1 MKYKYYWR
9 KSGLKRPY
17 GDSFLSLIDEF
28 APTSVLEVGVFCGVT
43 SRNICEKLN
52 ILNNGEFK
60 YFGIDLFGKNK
71 LSNDDEIEPK
81 FLINQNFSNPFKKI
95 YYNYIKRENLNSKNS
110 VEKFLKKFKKN
121 IKLIQGDTRS
131 TLSQVPI
138 EEIDLVFLD
147 GGHSYDTVISDLKH
161 LSLKMKKKSKIIC
174 DDFAGVTK
182 IESVEKAIN
191 DFVKKE
197 NLILEKRFERFA
209 LINLDI

>member
-52 ILNNGEFK
+52 ILDNGEFK

-110 VEKFLKKFKKN
+110 VEKFLFKFKEN
-121 IKLIQGDTRS
+121 IKLIKGDTRIA
-131 TLSQVPI
+131 LNEIPI
-138 EEIDLVFLD
+138 EEIDFVFLD
-147 GGHSYDTVISDLKH
+147 GGHSYDTVISDLNY
-161 LSLKMKKKSKIIC
+161 LSKKMKKKSKIVC

-191 DFVKKE
+191 DFVEKE
-197 NLILEKRFERFA
+197 NIILEKRFNRFA
-209 LINLDI
+209 LINLDT